1 MGLAKKLILSQV
13 ILLAIPTIVFGIY
26 FFNSIKS
33 NMILSLKDSGRQTI
47 QRTLNSINRNVETCE
62 TAAQIM
68 INNEK
73 LIKAAAGLE
82 RMTAKQLW
90 ELKNGL
96 LIDVGRIRNV
106 NPDIYRLCIY
116 SQGAKVIEA
125 FPTIYSESRISDS
138 GIYDEILKLGG
149 RNCWSLKHEDELD
162 LSQSIY
168 KDNITSLYRK
178 VEDVSG
184 EYIGI
189 IEASMLTNVFFNE
202 LYTDLADTSSFLFIA
217 DPGKTLIWNEHSN
230 MPEKLRI
237 TSDSLY
243 DLVMNKTAGENGSF
257 SHELD
262 GKPVVVVYGFAET
275 IDSYVYNIISVDVLA
290 KNMNLVRNNIML
302 GILAVIIILSVVTY
316 FITSALLKKIKIMKE
331 YMRKVQYGNV
341 SVSVPYLGNDE
352 IGELADHFQKMMNRI
367 NELITLTIQNQQA
380 IKTAEIKALNAQ
392 INSHF
397 TYNTLDTIQMMAEV
411 VEEYEIADAVN
422 YLGKLMRYSADWK
435 NNRFSALRDEIKY
448 AKNYISLINIK
459 YDKIVQLDL
468 QVEEDHLLDTRVPRM
483 ILQPV
488 IENSVFHGIRPN
500 KRQGCITIRVFTEGS
515 NLIIEVLDNGKG
527 IDSKTLA
534 MLRKRLQSNIDTPTD
549 YNMNDSIGLYNVHER
564 IKLYYGEEYGIS
576 IESEFN
582 SYAKVRIAL
591 PSFYEIVEGSVNE
604 KSPAD

>member
-1 MGLAKKLILSQV
+1 
-13 ILLAIPTIVFGIY
+13 
-26 FFNSIKS
+26 
-33 NMILSLKDSGRQTI
+33 
-47 QRTLNSINRNVETCE
+47 
-62 TAAQIM
+62 
-68 INNEK
+68 
-73 LIKAAAGLE
+73 
-82 RMTAKQLW
+82 
-90 ELKNGL
+90 
-96 LIDVGRIRNV
+96 
-106 NPDIYRLCIY
+106 
-116 SQGAKVIEA
+116 
-125 FPTIYSESRISDS
+125 
-138 GIYDEILKLGG
+138 
-149 RNCWSLKHEDELD
+149 
-162 LSQSIY
+162 
-168 KDNITSLYRK
+168 
-178 VEDVSG
+178 
-184 EYIGI
+184 
-189 IEASMLTNVFFNE
+189 
-202 LYTDLADTSSFLFIA
+202 
-217 DPGKTLIWNEHSN
+217 
-230 MPEKLRI
+230 
-237 TSDSLY
+237 
-243 DLVMNKTAGENGSF
+243 
-257 SHELD
+257 
-262 GKPVVVVYGFAET
+262 
-275 IDSYVYNIISVDVLA
+275 
-290 KNMNLVRNNIML
+290 MNLARNNIML
-302 GILAVIIILSVVTY
+302 GILAVIIILFVVTY

-367 NELITLTIQNQQA
+367 NELIALTIQNQQA